1 MSGAESSRRFSVRF
15 LGRRRFW
22 IALGVAALGAFV
34 AWRFVALPARRSAE
48 AMRSWNTLSGLGLLV
63 LFVATCAY
71 SIRKASLRLR
81 AAREIGMWS
90 REARAD
96 LRRSRRDD
104 RLELSTRR
112 KTALAGLS
120 LFKRNDLVKIV
131 RTWRADRRELEKRA
145 VLHRK
150 RLHVTIH
157 DDLDR
162 MWSGLNEINRKI
174 AARQLVAPGD
184 ILAQARAVLA
194 AHHVEGIRRV
204 ELVELRAPTGDA
216 VRSVVAHHRE
226 PFGRLE
232 AWLELHASLG
242 AVACLGVLLHADFVV
257 RSPLGVAMTALAAIV
272 LVSGVAG
279 LLLYRVAPARLAK
292 EDFGI
297 PYEEAGTVLADWSA
311 ALAVVERKL
320 PQPLRERLARF
331 LPAGPAGRM
340 LEVKEFLKSEPAE
353 TAAAAR
359 DVLVLAGT
367 RAALL
372 RATHPS
378 RRIDLW
384 LHVWK
389 WVHVPLSIVLL
400 ALVAVHLL
408 QVGWF

>member
-1 MSGAESSRRFSVRF
+1 MSGGESSRRFAVRF

-22 IALGVAALGAFV
+22 IALGVAAAAAFV
-34 AWRFVALPARRSAE
+34 AWRLVAIPARHSAE
-48 AMRSWNTLSGLGLLV
+48 SMRSWNTLSGLGLLL

-71 SIRKASLRLR
+71 SIRKASLRMR

-90 REARAD
+90 GEARRD
-96 LRRSRRDD
+96 LQRSRRDD
-104 RLELSTRR
+104 RFELAKRR
-112 KTALAGLS
+112 KATLAGLS
-120 LFKRNDLVKIV
+120 PFRRNDLVKIV
-131 RTWRADRRELEKRA
+131 RAWRADRRELAKRA
-145 VLHRK
+145 ALHRK
-150 RLHVTIH
+150 RLHAAIH
-157 DDLDR
+157 DNLDR

-174 AARQLVAPGD
+174 AARQLVAPAD
-184 ILAQARAVLA
+184 IFAQARQVLA

-204 ELVELRAPTGDA
+204 EIVEQRSPSGDV

-257 RSPLGVAMTALAAIV
+257 RSPLGVAMTALSAIV

-279 LLLYRVAPARLAK
+279 LVLYRIAPARLAK

-311 ALAVVERKL
+311 ALAIVERRL

-340 LEVKEFLKSEPAE
+340 IEVKEFLRTEPAE

-367 RAALL
+367 RSALL

-400 ALVAVHLL
+400 ALVVVHLL

>member
-1 MSGAESSRRFSVRF
+1 MSGAESSRRFALRF

-22 IALGVAALGAFV
+22 IALAIAAAVALV
-34 AWRFVALPARRSAE
+34 AWRALALPARASSE
-48 AMRSWNTLSGLGLLV
+48 AMRRWNSASGLGLLV

-71 SIRKASLRLR
+71 SLRKASMRLR
-81 AAREIGMWS
+81 AARELGMWS
-90 REARAD
+90 REARRE
-96 LRRSRRDD
+96 LRAKRRDD
-104 RLELSTRR
+104 VVELQKRR
-112 KTALAGLS
+112 QAALAGTS
-120 LFKRNDLVKIV
+120 PFRRNDLVRIV
-131 RTWRADRRELEKRA
+131 RAWRADRRELAKRA
-145 VLHRK
+145 AHHRK
-150 RLHVTIH
+150 RLHVAIH
-157 DDLDR
+157 ADLDQ

-174 AARQLVAPGD
+174 AARQLVAPRD
-184 ILAQARAVLA
+184 ILAQAKAVLVA
-194 AHHVEGIRRV
+194 NHVDGIRRV
-204 ELVELRAPTGDA
+204 ELLELRAHTGEV

-242 AVACLGVLLHADFVV
+242 AVACVGVLLHADFVV
-257 RSPLGVAMTALAAIV
+257 RSSLGIAMTFLSLVV
-272 LVSGVAG
+272 LLSGIAG
-279 LLLYRVAPARLAK
+279 LVLYRIAPARLAK
-292 EDFGI
+292 EEFGI
-297 PYEEAGTVLADWSA
+297 PFEEAGTVLADWSA
-311 ALAVVERKL
+311 ALAVVERRL
-320 PQPLRERLARF
+320 PQPLRERLAKF

-340 LEVKEFLKSEPAE
+340 LEVKDFLKTEPAE

-384 LHVWK
+384 LHVWR

-400 ALVAVHLL
+400 ALVVIHLL